1 MSQAVPFENIPENIR
16 VPLFY
21 GEFRSGG
28 TPFTNNA
35 RLLLIGQKLS
45 TGSAPAGQPILA
57 TDNAVAG
64 LGGAGSMLAQMHAVA
79 RKNAP
84 IQEIWWL
91 PLDDLAGGV
100 KATGTITVGGAPTSQ
115 SGIASVYIAG
125 RRVRVSVKTT
135 DTNATI
141 ATALEAAINAAS
153 DMPVTAAAVAAV
165 VTLTAR
171 HKGTLGNFIEVD
183 LGNVVE
189 EGTLGKTLFT
199 IVAMA
204 SGAGDP
210 DIATALDALGDD
222 EFDWIG
228 LPYSG
233 ATELGLA
240 GDLLN
245 DVSGRWSWIRQLY
258 GHATTVGTGTVGT
271 LAAFGISRNNQH
283 ESIFPCRKFRS
294 APWETCAAVSAQI
307 ARRKALPPELSR
319 PLHTIKLEGIKGPLL
334 KSDILTKNDLQTFY
348 FSGISGYHVRR
359 DGSVCIDRVVTTFKT
374 NAWGD
379 PDWTYLDI
387 ETMAQSMY
395 YIRSLRA
402 EVTTKHGRQAL
413 AQSNPGN
420 LPHIVT
426 PLDLEAT
433 LDHNYVK
440 NIDLGVTE
448 NFDAFQ
454 RNRRVVINELDPNRA
469 DAFVKID
476 HVNQLRIFAALVE
489 NNLQLAA

>member
-1 MSQAVPFENIPENIR
+1 MTDAVAFENIPENIR

-21 GEFRSGG
+21 GEFGSGG
-28 TPFTNNA
+28 TPYTGNA

-45 TGSAPAGQPILA
+45 TGSAPAGQPLLA
-57 TDNAVAG
+57 TDGAVIG
-64 LGGAGSMLAQMHAVA
+64 LAGAGSMLAQMHAIA
-79 RKNAP
+79 RRNAP
-84 IQEIWWL
+84 AQEIWWL
-91 PLDDLAGGV
+91 PLDDLLAGV
-100 KATGTITVGGAPTSQ
+100 KATGTITVGGTPVTQ
-115 SGIASVYIAG
+115 SGVASVYIAG
-125 RRVRVSVKTT
+125 RRVRVGVNTS

-141 ATALEAAINAAS
+141 ATALAASINAAS
-153 DMPVTAAAVAAV
+153 DLPVTATAAAAV

-183 LGNVVE
+183 LGDIVE
-189 EGTLGKTLFT
+189 EGKLGATLFT

-210 DIATALDALGDD
+210 DLDTALDALGDD
-222 EFDWIG
+222 EFDWIA

-233 ATELGLA
+233 ATELGA
-240 GDLLN
+240 VSDLLG
-245 DVSGRWSWIRQLY
+245 DVSGRWSWIKQLY

-271 LAAFGISRNNQH
+271 LAAFGLTRNNQH
-283 ESIFPCRKFRS
+283 ESIFPARKFRS
-294 APWETCAAVSAQI
+294 APWETCAAVGSQI
-307 ARRKALPPELSR
+307 ARRKSLPPELSR

-334 KSDILTKNDLQTFY
+334 KSDRLTKQDLQTFY

-359 DGSVCIDRVVTTFKT
+359 DGSVCIDRVITTFKT

-395 YIRSLRA
+395 YVRSLRT
-402 EVTTKHGRQAL
+402 ETTSKHGRQAL
-413 AQSNPGN
+413 AMSNPGN

-433 LDHNYVK
+433 LDHNYLK
-440 NIDLGVTE
+440 NIDLGVVE

-454 RNRRVVINELDPNRA
+454 RNRRVVINQLDPNRA

-476 HVNQLRIFAALVE
+476 HVNQLRIFACRIE